1 MKYVKNVTSTSADF
15 YVYGE
20 IVDEKVPDFWT
31 GDISSTEV
39 DPNELRADLEELEKQ
54 GITDFNIYIN
64 SPGGSVFAA
73 SAIMSQI
80 KRFKQKTGA
89 RIHSYIDGIAASAA
103 SFLALVADDVNVYNT
118 SIFMIHKPLV
128 FSYGN
133 ADDLQRDIDLLNSI
147 EDNTIVPAYM
157 SKATVDEDTIKSL
170 VDEETWFNGNPED
183 DLYMGNFFEIN
194 HLDEAKAVTACASKN
209 LFKMYKHLPNAL
221 KNIKNE
227 AEDVEKPV
235 EKQEESQEE
244 PVEKNEVDKTENV
257 DYSQFDATIKL
268 LQL

>member
-1 MKYVKNVTSTSADF
+1 MKYIKNVTSTSADF

-20 IVDEKVPDFWT
+20 IVDEKIPDFWT

-89 RIHSYIDGIAASAA
+89 RVHSYIDGMAASAA
-103 SFLALVADDVNVYNT
+103 SFLALVADDVNIYNT

-157 SKATVDEDTIKSL
+157 SKATVDEQTIKCL

-183 DLYMGNFFEIN
+183 ELYMGNFFTVN
-194 HLDEAKAVTACASKN
+194 RLDEAKAVTASISKN
-209 LFKMYKHLPNAL
+209 LFNMYKHVPKAL
-221 KNIKNE
+221 KNIENTDE
-227 AEDVEKPV
+227 TGENPGENSDATP
-235 EKQEESQEE
+235 SE
-244 PVEKNEVDKTENV
+244 PVENNEVDKTENV

-268 LQL
+268 LKL